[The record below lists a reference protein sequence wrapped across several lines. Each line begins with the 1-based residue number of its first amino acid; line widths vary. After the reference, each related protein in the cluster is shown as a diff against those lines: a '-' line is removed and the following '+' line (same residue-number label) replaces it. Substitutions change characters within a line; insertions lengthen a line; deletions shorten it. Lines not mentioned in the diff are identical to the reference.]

1 MKMQQIADKLL
12 VELVK
17 VFDEDPAS
25 LSERG
30 LGLDIWDLAVR
41 ASLIG
46 EQEAKDRRKNYSS
59 GAMDNLPSARQL
71 LVNRGWIT
79 TSLEGAYGRMSAVL
93 YPTPEG
99 IDHGHWLMRPLMQKV
114 WDSIKNSAKEITV
127 AIIAS
132 VITTVVT
139 YFVLR
144 WITE

>member
-17 VFDEDPAS
+17 IFDEDPSS

-30 LGLDIWDLAVR
+30 FGLDIWDLAVK
-41 ASLIG
+41 ASLMS
-46 EQEAKDRRKNYSS
+46 EQEANDRRMNYAS
-59 GAMDNLPSARQL
+59 GAMDNLPSVRKL
-71 LVNRGWIT
+71 LVNRGLVT
-79 TSLEGAYGRMSAVL
+79 TSIEGAYGKMSAVL

-99 IDHGHWLMRPLMQKV
+99 IDHGHWLMRPLTRKV
-114 WDSIKNSAKEITV
+114 WDSIKDSAKEITV

-139 YFVLR
+139 YFILR